1 MSPFEPSNAALASF
15 RFAPVFVRMAF
26 KASPCPTLPLGL
38 VSVANG
44 FDFCLFVSFTADAK
58 GFIAVVFLLLFE
70 LSLLPPTSSPL
81 TLMSRRP
88 PPLPSPPPLLLLLLP
103 LLLRLPLLPLLPL
116 LYFKVL
122 LSSTSTAPERDAATA
137 AATSPSTADLE
148 LDEEEAV
155 EEEEE
160 EVGTGSDTLLGF
172 GDDKGNGGSDSRG
185 VLS

>member
-1 MSPFEPSNAALASF
+1 MSPFEPSKAALASF

-103 LLLRLPLLPLLPL
+103 LLLRLPLLPLL
-116 LYFKVL
+116 YFKVL